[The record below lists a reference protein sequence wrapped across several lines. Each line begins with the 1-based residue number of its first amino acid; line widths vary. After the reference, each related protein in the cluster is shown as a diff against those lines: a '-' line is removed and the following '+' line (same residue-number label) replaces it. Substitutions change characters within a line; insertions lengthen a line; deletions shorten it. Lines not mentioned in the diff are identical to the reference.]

1 MDGGWL
7 RKGMGAAFLPG
18 RYRWWHAAA
27 LGIAVNLV
35 SGVLGRPRGDK
46 AYYEGLKQAPFA
58 PPAGVFGPA
67 WTVNNLS
74 VLWGNLRLLNL
85 PANVP
90 HRRALLGLQAA
101 TWLIYATF
109 SLVYFC
115 QRSVILAFVWTA
127 ADWALTLASVALAAR
142 IDRKIALSLATTLAW
157 LTLATPTAAYQ
168 AARNPDELFG
178 TPAPIP

>member
-1 MDGGWL
+1 MGGGWL
-7 RKGMGAAFLPG
+7 RRGVGAAFLPG

-27 LGIAVNLV
+27 LGIAANLI

-58 PPAGVFGPA
+58 PPAGAFGPA

-101 TWLIYATF
+101 SPPTPPPSPGWGGPSPRPPT
-109 SLVYFC
+109 
-115 QRSVILAFVWTA
+115 R
-127 ADWALTLASVALAAR
+127 
-142 IDRKIALSLATTLAW
+142 ALSSCATWPLLAPRL
-157 LTLATPTAAYQ
+157 
-168 AARNPDELFG
+168 
-178 TPAPIP
+178 